1 MFMWLSCRGNLLT
14 NMERVRR
21 DIATSEECGCC
32 ARFPESDL
40 HVLRDCYKATEVWL
54 LMVPG
59 RYCSTFFGYGEIKNW
74 MEWNLKA

>member
-1 MFMWLSCRGNLLT
+1 MCHRDAKCLCGLLVEAGNLLT

-40 HVLRDCYKATEVWL
+40 HVL
-54 LMVPG
+54 
-59 RYCSTFFGYGEIKNW
+59 
-74 MEWNLKA
+74 